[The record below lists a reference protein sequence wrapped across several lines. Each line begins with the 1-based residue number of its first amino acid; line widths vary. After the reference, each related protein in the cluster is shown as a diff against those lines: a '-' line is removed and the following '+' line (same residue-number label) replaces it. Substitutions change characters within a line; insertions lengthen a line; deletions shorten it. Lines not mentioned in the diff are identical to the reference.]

1 MLHEDKEYLNRPG
14 GKLPVFVAA
23 PHARNRFPAVIVIH
37 EIFGLNDHIVD
48 ICRRFADAGF
58 AAFAPDLFFY
68 AENLPKDRNDLA
80 AMRNVW
86 AAIPDSQFIADL
98 QAVHHYATYT
108 RLAKP
113 EQIGTIGYCMGG
125 AMAFMFACE
134 TPQVAWCADY
144 YGRIFYPQLTET
156 KKKHPIDYTE
166 GLNCP
171 LLGAFAG
178 KDDLITAEHIAQ
190 LKERL
195 TTSGKRFEINV
206 YEEAQHAFFN
216 DQREFYDAQ
225 AAADAW
231 KRTLDLGRDSVK
243 EPT

>member
-1 MLHEDKEYLNRPG
+1 MLHEDNEFLNRQG
-14 GKLPVFVAA
+14 GKLPLFVAA
-23 PHARNRFPAVIVIH
+23 PGARGPFPSVIVVH
-37 EIFGLNDHIVD
+37 EIFGLNDHIMD
-48 ICRRFADAGF
+48 ICRRFANEGF
-58 AAFAPDLFFY
+58 AAFAPDLFAY

-80 AMRNVW
+80 AMRSVW

-98 QAVHHYATYT
+98 QAVHTYASSGA
-108 RLAKP
+108 LATP

-134 TPQVAWCADY
+134 TPEVAWCADY

-156 KKKHPIDYTE
+156 KTKHPIDYTE

-178 KDDLITAEHIAQ
+178 KDELITAEHIG
-190 LKERL
+190 KFNERL
-195 TTSGKRFEINV
+195 KASGKRFNISV
-206 YEEAQHAFFN
+206 YENAQHAFFN
-216 DQREFYDAQ
+216 DQREFYNAE
-225 AAADAW
+225 AAADVW
-231 KRTLDLGRDSVK
+231 KLTLDLARKSVK